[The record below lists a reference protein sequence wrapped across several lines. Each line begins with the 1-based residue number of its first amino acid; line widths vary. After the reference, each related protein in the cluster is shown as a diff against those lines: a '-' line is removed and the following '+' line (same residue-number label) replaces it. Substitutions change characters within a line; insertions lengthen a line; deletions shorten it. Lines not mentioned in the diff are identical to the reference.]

1 VPPAASGFQIAFR
14 TGVMFPFGDA
24 TNAPGDSLS
33 RRYAWQ
39 IPLVIDVGGRFARS
53 FFLGAYLGFGVGTT
67 GSDARVDAACTD
79 DDDNGEN
86 DIVCSAASAR
96 IGLEMQY
103 AFAPDEHFNPWVG
116 YGIGFE
122 VSSASITDR
131 YRGLEESD
139 SSTGLTYAQ
148 LSAGFDLR
156 QKIGFGPFLE
166 AALGQFNNT
175 TTDLGARG
183 KFKSSIEDRALHAW
197 VTLGVRLVVNP

>member
-1 VPPAASGFQIAFR
+1 
-14 TGVMFPFGDA
+14 MLPFGDA
-24 TNAPGDSLS
+24 SGRANDTLA

-67 GSDARVDAACTD
+67 GSDLRVDAACTD

-103 AFAPDEHFNPWVG
+103 AFAPDQRYNPWVG

-122 VSSASITDR
+122 VASASITDH
-131 YRGLEESD
+131 YRALEETD
-139 SSTGLTYAQ
+139 TSTGVTFAQ
-148 LSAGFDLR
+148 LSVGLDIR
-156 QKIGFGPFLE
+156 QKIGIGPFLE
-166 AALGQFNNT
+166 VALGQFNHT
-175 TTDLGARG
+175 TTDLGERG
-183 KFKSSIEDRALHAW
+183 SFKSTIEDRALHAW
-197 VTLGVRLVVNP
+197 VMLGGRMVINP